1 MQQDGKKTL
10 KIVLISGFFLFIVAF
25 AFYTSYDL
33 LFGVKIKNV
42 SIVDNATLTESLLK
56 ITGNAKHA
64 AVLTL
69 NGREISINKQGDFEE
84 TIALLPGYNIVS
96 IEAKDKFGSIDQKNY
111 KLIYEAAANDSNG
124 LAQPE
129 AERSGEEIQGP
140 ENQ

>member
-84 TIALLPGYNIVS
+84 TIVLLSGYNIVN
-96 IEAKDKFGSIDQKNY
+96 IKAKDKFSYVDEKNY
-111 KLIYEAAANDSNG
+111 QLIH
-124 LAQPE
+124 
-129 AERSGEEIQGP
+129 
-140 ENQ
+140 

>member
-10 KIVLISGFFLFIVAF
+10 KIILISGFFLFIAAF

-33 LFGVKIKNV
+33 IFGVKIKNI
-42 SIVDNATLTESLLK
+42 SIVDNAKLTESLLK
-56 ITGNAKHA
+56 VTGNAKHA

-111 KLIYEAAANDSNG
+111 KLIYEAAANDLNG
-124 LAQPE
+124 LSQPE
-129 AERSGEEIQGP
+129 AERSDEEFREP

>member
-10 KIVLISGFFLFIVAF
+10 KILLISGFFLFIVAF

-111 KLIYEAAANDSNG
+111 KLIYEAEVKDLNG
-124 LAQPE
+124 LPE
-129 AERSGEEIQGP
+129 PETERSGKDIQGP